1 MLKIIQLY
9 KLYIIIYIYILW
21 KINPRK
27 QSIHQWVFL
36 SAGSSHTFPSPSQ
49 PPFSHKE
56 VMFTPWQGMFHPHQ
70 NWKFQI
76 FGSNI
81 LVLAGLKHQILWQP
95 PFLAGQKSSR
105 SFPKTLL
112 DSWDQAAQQP
122 RLPCRAHRSTG
133 PVLVGRWLLSRKKLD
148 QWEFQDPEMEVLYHT
163 KTIYIYI
170 YMLGAHPQKHSL
182 YNGHWKKNQRFDER
196 CRVWPHLQTSQIECW
211 SITNYPEISCFF
223 PTSPRNQRHRDPHL
237 VPICTCALRAAPSAA
252 TFCDSTCAASSCC
265 SPSPRR
271 PRARTSEP
279 RPGRSCAGWR
289 WGGVQWDLIPFH
301 GFWSFDHE
309 KNKNHRDLIIT

>member
-1 MLKIIQLY
+1 
-9 KLYIIIYIYILW
+9 
-21 KINPRK
+21 
-27 QSIHQWVFL
+27 
-36 SAGSSHTFPSPSQ
+36 
-49 PPFSHKE
+49 
-56 VMFTPWQGMFHPHQ
+56 
-70 NWKFQI
+70 
-76 FGSNI
+76 
-81 LVLAGLKHQILWQP
+81 
-95 PFLAGQKSSR
+95 
-105 SFPKTLL
+105 
-112 DSWDQAAQQP
+112 
-122 RLPCRAHRSTG
+122 
-133 PVLVGRWLLSRKKLD
+133 
-148 QWEFQDPEMEVLYHT
+148 
-163 KTIYIYI
+163 
-170 YMLGAHPQKHSL
+170 MLGAHPQKHSL